1 MKRLIALLL
10 FALLALSAC
19 GREMWLKGEVIGR
32 ETDENRNLTAI
43 VTETESHGIVRF
55 LLTEDT
61 VVDQL
66 NGEITVEDFLG
77 NDAVYPAV
85 SVYAD
90 ANTKT
95 FDSYEGEEIPGY
107 TALLIHLEGGYK
119 SNTKVLADGTTLNI
133 VEKEGENR
141 YELEDGTLLL
151 TESQSTAS
159 VLQKLKPEPLYDLSE
174 LLEQAYAAY
183 KETEN
188 YDDFYPY
195 AVSQTTSLTAS
206 NEKIYYLETEV
217 RLSTDIN
224 NTTSNSVGLAVDR
237 ETEIPIPTAELFTC
251 PAEKIGT
258 NLLALADLS
267 DAERAAIESAFQLEN
282 VIFVDDSICIKFP
295 ENSLSTQPEGYVVYL
310 EDTEGV
316 YALLQDWAIPKDIG

>member
-1 MKRLIALLL
+1 MKRLIVLLL
-10 FALLALSAC
+10 FGLLALSGC

-32 ETDENRNLTAI
+32 ETDENSTLTAI
-43 VTETESHGIVRF
+43 VTETETHGIVRF

-95 FDSYEGEEIPGY
+95 FGSYEGEEIPGY
-107 TALLIHLEGGYK
+107 TASIIHLEGGYK
-119 SNTKVLADGTTLNI
+119 VNTKVLADGTTLHI

-159 VLQKLKPEPLYDLSE
+159 VLRKLELGPLYDLSE

-188 YDDFYPY
+188 PGDFYPY

-206 NEKIYYLETEV
+206 NEELYYLETEV

-251 PAEKIGT
+251 PEHEIGT
-258 NLLALADLS
+258 RLLALADLS
-267 DAERAAIESAFQLEN
+267 DANRTAMEAAFQLDY
-282 VIFVDDSICIKFP
+282 VIFIGDSIRIKFP

-310 EDTEGV
+310 EDTESV
-316 YALLQDWAIPKDIG
+316 HALLQDWAIPKEE

>member
-1 MKRLIALLL
+1 MKRLIVLLL
-10 FALLALSAC
+10 FVLALSGC

-32 ETDENRNLTAI
+32 ETDENGNLTAI
-43 VTETESHGIVRF
+43 VTETESHGTVRF
-55 LLTEDT
+55 LFAEDT

-66 NGEITVEDFLG
+66 NGEITVEDFLT
-77 NDAVYPAV
+77 NDAVYPVV

-95 FDSYEGEEIPGY
+95 FGSYEGEEIPGY
-107 TALLIHLEGGYK
+107 TVLLIHLEGGYK
-119 SNTKVLADGTTLNI
+119 SNTKVLADGTTLHI

-159 VLQKLKPEPLYDLSE
+159 VLQKLKLEPLYDLSE
-174 LLEQAYAAY
+174 LLEQAYGSY

-188 YDDFYPY
+188 PSDFYPY

-206 NEKIYYLETEV
+206 NEKLYYLETEV

-237 ETEIPIPTAELFTC
+237 ETEIPIPTAKLFTC
-251 PAEKIGT
+251 PENEIGT
-258 NLLALADLS
+258 RLLALADLS
-267 DAERAAIESAFQLEN
+267 DAERAAMESAFQLEN
-282 VIFVDDSICIKFP
+282 VIFVGDSIRIKFP
-295 ENSLSTQPEGYVVYL
+295 ENSLSTQSEGYVVYL

-316 YALLQDWAIPKDIG
+316 HALLRDWAISKDIG